1 MFEQMTLLD
10 LPSATSL
17 PELPDGHSPRDSQ
30 DGQTT
35 ANCGPA
41 RRRASRIPSPEKEK
55 ARMMIGTYGPT
66 IFASSKPGAPLSQ
79 WESRLQQ
86 RLASIGSTEC
96 LLTWKESATPASRRL
111 FRLVPSTRPTD
122 ETAFGLWPTPQN
134 RMKGGGEYTDPQK
147 AAARIASGH
156 QVNLSDAVLV
166 ATWPTPTATLADNAI
181 RTPEGARTEV
191 ERGKSAD
198 LNAQTMAL
206 WNTPSARDWKDT
218 PGMTAQRADGR
229 SRIDQLPRQVA
240 AALWQTPVA
249 DDALDRTGG
258 KVNSR
263 GEPKLS
269 AQAIRALWP
278 TPTSLAPA
286 KNGNNEAGNSAG
298 LVAIRGLALSG
309 SSDTTEKPG
318 ALDPA
323 FVAWLMGFPP
333 EWLESAP
340 EAMPKKSK

>member
-86 RLASIGSTEC
+86 RLASIGSTDC

-134 RMKGGGEYTDPQK
+134 RMKAGGEYTDPQK

-166 ATWPTPTATLADNAI
+166 A
-181 RTPEGARTEV
+181 
-191 ERGKSAD
+191 
-198 LNAQTMAL
+198 
-206 WNTPSARDWKDT
+206 
-218 PGMTAQRADGR
+218 TAQRADGR